1 MRETSRGWIIVSIIE
16 RETATFGI
24 IDSEMREFISRIF
37 GNEMWDRMTMSR
49 MLKEKQL
56 KQND

>member
-1 MRETSRGWIIVSIIE
+1 MSIIE